1 MSGIKNYV
9 RRKLSIK
16 VSLWV
21 VFFAAIIFNVALG
34 FLFYQA
40 REAVREEAIS
50 KATQILKNT
59 SIRVES
65 ILNRVEV
72 ASNMT
77 MWLVQRHPDK
87 ADSMFVYS
95 RGMLLNN
102 PDFYNCSIAFEPYYF
117 KDKGRYFS
125 AYTKYIGDSI
135 RTIQGGNDNYQYFY
149 MDWYL
154 MAKLLDKP
162 SWTEP
167 YMDIDVATNTS
178 EMVTSYCQPLKNHQ
192 GEVIGVI
199 NTSLSLNW
207 LSHTISAV
215 KPFPNS
221 YSIMIGRGGTYFVH
235 PDSTKI
241 TRQTIF
247 TQTLEHPDAALTAL
261 GHAMQRGEEG
271 LKQMNIDGKDCYV
284 FYKPLG
290 QTGCSMAVVCPESDI
305 FHGFDRLR
313 NSVRAIVFVGLF
325 LMLFFFIR
333 VITSE
338 LQPLRR
344 LAEEAETIASGQFDT
359 QLPELQRIDEIGQLS
374 QSFGNMQQSLV
385 KYIEELKDT
394 TIQKASIERDL
405 SIASDIQMGMLP
417 KKFPTKEDRDDVQL
431 YASLTPAKA
440 VGGDLF
446 DFYFRDEKLFFCIGD
461 VSGKGVPASLFMAVT
476 RSIFRTVSV
485 HESMPD
491 RIITIMNRTIA
502 DMNKTNMFVTLF
514 VGVLDLPT
522 GRLHYCNAGHD
533 APLLVGAGVGE
544 LSCDANIPVGFMPQW
559 KYTLQEAH
567 IFTGTTI
574 FLFTDGLTEAEDINH
589 AQFQMERVHEVAGQ
603 ALAQQ
608 MQEPKELIGSMT
620 EAVHQFV
627 GDAEQSDDLT
637 MMAIQYI
644 KQQHDVKL
652 RKSIVLPNDV
662 KEVSKLTAFV
672 EEVCEAMGFDGA
684 LTAQLTLAIEEA
696 VVNVMKYAYPPQ
708 KRGDVTIEAQ
718 SNDLRLK
725 FTIIDSGMPF
735 DPTVR
740 AEVDTT
746 LSAEDR
752 PIGGLGIHLV
762 RKIMDSINYERVDSL
777 NVLTLRK
784 KLNNN
789 QTVNN

>member
-77 MWLVQRHPDK
+77 MWLVQRHPDR

-167 YMDIDVATNTS
+167 YTDIDVATNTG

-417 KKFPTKEDRDDVQL
+417 VKFPTKEDRDDVQL

-491 RIITIMNRTIA
+491 RIVTIMNKTIA

-608 MQEPKELIGSMT
+608 MQEPKELIGSMA

-662 KEVSKLTAFV
+662 EEVSKLTAFV

-708 KRGDVTIEAQ
+708 TRGDVTIEAQ

>member
-1 MSGIKNYV
+1 M
-9 RRKLSIK
+9 
-16 VSLWV
+16 
-21 VFFAAIIFNVALG
+21 
-34 FLFYQA
+34 
-40 REAVREEAIS
+40 
-50 KATQILKNT
+50 
-59 SIRVES
+59 
-65 ILNRVEV
+65 
-72 ASNMT
+72 
-77 MWLVQRHPDK
+77 
-87 ADSMFVYS
+87 
-95 RGMLLNN
+95 
-102 PDFYNCSIAFEPYYF
+102 
-117 KDKGRYFS
+117 
-125 AYTKYIGDSI
+125 
-135 RTIQGGNDNYQYFY
+135 
-149 MDWYL
+149 
-154 MAKLLDKP
+154 
-162 SWTEP
+162 
-167 YMDIDVATNTS
+167 
-178 EMVTSYCQPLKNHQ
+178 
-192 GEVIGVI
+192 
-199 NTSLSLNW
+199 
-207 LSHTISAV
+207 
-215 KPFPNS
+215 
-221 YSIMIGRGGTYFVH
+221 
-235 PDSTKI
+235 
-241 TRQTIF
+241 
-247 TQTLEHPDAALTAL
+247 
-261 GHAMQRGEEG
+261 
-271 LKQMNIDGKDCYV
+271 
-284 FYKPLG
+284 
-290 QTGCSMAVVCPESDI
+290 
-305 FHGFDRLR
+305 
-313 NSVRAIVFVGLF
+313 
-325 LMLFFFIR
+325 
-333 VITSE
+333 
-338 LQPLRR
+338 
-344 LAEEAETIASGQFDT
+344 
-359 QLPELQRIDEIGQLS
+359 PELQRIDEIGQLS

-417 KKFPTKEDRDDVQL
+417 VKFPTKEDRDDVQL